1 MRIQGEQKYVLL
13 AGMTGFLLGIC
24 SANLWMKQYVLDIG
38 ILNQYFL
45 EQYNRADIVYEAY
58 LWYLVKSRGT
68 PFVLLLAA
76 AGTRYRKTAVM
87 LAAVWLGFC
96 FGMVICTAIIKL
108 GSKGIVLIVTALAP
122 QGIFYAMAGIVLFRY
137 MLEYPMV
144 RWDAGR
150 SIRLGLFLMLGIITE
165 CYVNP
170 VLTGLFLKTLYIQKC
185 RIKEPIHEK
194 ICFISCIGSFL
205 SGKSVNI
212 CRRIQITGECSKET
226 GISG

>member
-45 EQYNRADIVYEAY
+45 EQYNQTDIVYEAY

-87 LAAVWLGFC
+87 LATVWLGFC

-144 RWDAGR
+144 RWDVGR

-170 VLTGLFLKTLYIQKC
+170 VLTGLFLKTL
-185 RIKEPIHEK
+185 
-194 ICFISCIGSFL
+194 
-205 SGKSVNI
+205 
-212 CRRIQITGECSKET
+212 
-226 GISG
+226 

>member
-45 EQYNRADIVYEAY
+45 EQYNQTDIVYEAY

-144 RWDAGR
+144 RWDAGEV
-150 SIRLGLFLMLGIITE
+150 SGLA
-165 CYVNP
+165 
-170 VLTGLFLKTLYIQKC
+170 
-185 RIKEPIHEK
+185 
-194 ICFISCIGSFL
+194 
-205 SGKSVNI
+205 
-212 CRRIQITGECSKET
+212 CS
-226 GISG
+226 

>member
-76 AGTRYRKTAVM
+76 AGTRYRKMAVM
-87 LAAVWLGFC
+87 LTVVWLGFC
-96 FGMVICTAIIKL
+96 FGMVICMAIIKL

-137 MLEYPMV
+137 MLEYPSWPV
-144 RWDAGR
+144 PDAGDHYR
-150 SIRLGLFLMLGIITE
+150 VLCKSGTYRLVFEDT
-165 CYVNP
+165 VN
-170 VLTGLFLKTLYIQKC
+170 IQKC

-194 ICFISCIGSFL
+194 ICFISCIGSFFVQ
-205 SGKSVNI
+205 K
-212 CRRIQITGECSKET
+212 
-226 GISG
+226 IS

>member
-1 MRIQGEQKYVLL
+1 MLCEDTRRTKICAFGRNDRFS
-13 AGMTGFLLGIC
+13 AGDMQC
-24 SANLWMKQYVLDIG
+24 KSLDETVCAG
-38 ILNQYFL
+38 YRNT
-45 EQYNRADIVYEAY
+45 EPDIVYEAY

-87 LAAVWLGFC
+87 LTVVWLGFC
-96 FGMVICTAIIKL
+96 FGMVICMAIIKL

-170 VLTGLFLKTLYIQKC
+170 VLTGLFLKTL
-185 RIKEPIHEK
+185 
-194 ICFISCIGSFL
+194 
-205 SGKSVNI
+205 
-212 CRRIQITGECSKET
+212 
-226 GISG
+226 

>member
-87 LAAVWLGFC
+87 LTVVWLGFC
-96 FGMVICTAIIKL
+96 FGMVICMAIIKL
-108 GSKGIVLIVTALAP
+108 KGSYSSLP
-122 QGIFYAMAGIVLFRY
+122 HSHHRESFMQWQG
-137 MLEYPMV
+137 
-144 RWDAGR
+144 
-150 SIRLGLFLMLGIITE
+150 S
-165 CYVNP
+165 CYSAICWN
-170 VLTGLFLKTLYIQKC
+170 IQW
-185 RIKEPIHEK
+185 
-194 ICFISCIGSFL
+194 
-205 SGKSVNI
+205 
-212 CRRIQITGECSKET
+212 
-226 GISG
+226 

>member
-1 MRIQGEQKYVLL
+1 MLL

-87 LAAVWLGFC
+87 LTVVWLGILFWYGNLYGNHKIRKQRDRTHRYRTRTTGNLLC
-96 FGMVICTAIIKL
+96 NGRDRVIPL
-108 GSKGIVLIVTALAP
+108 
-122 QGIFYAMAGIVLFRY
+122 YAGISNGE
-137 MLEYPMV
+137 MGCGKKYPAWPV
-144 RWDAGR
+144 PDAGDHYR
-150 SIRLGLFLMLGIITE
+150 VLCKSGTYRLVFEDT
-165 CYVNP
+165 VN
-170 VLTGLFLKTLYIQKC
+170 IQKC
-185 RIKEPIHEK
+185 RIKEPIHGK
-194 ICFISCIGSFL
+194 ICFISCIGFFVR
-205 SGKSVNI
+205 K
-212 CRRIQITGECSKET
+212 
-226 GISG
+226 IS

>member
-45 EQYNRADIVYEAY
+45 EQYNQTDIVYEAY

-76 AGTRYRKTAVM
+76 AGTRYRK
-87 LAAVWLGFC
+87 
-96 FGMVICTAIIKL
+96 TAIIKL

-170 VLTGLFLKTLYIQKC
+170 VLTGLFLKTL
-185 RIKEPIHEK
+185 
-194 ICFISCIGSFL
+194 
-205 SGKSVNI
+205 
-212 CRRIQITGECSKET
+212 
-226 GISG
+226 

>member
-87 LAAVWLGFC
+87 LTVVWLGFC
-96 FGMVICTAIIKL
+96 FGMVICMAIIKL
-108 GSKGIVLIVTALAP
+108 GSKGILLCNGRDRVIPL
-122 QGIFYAMAGIVLFRY
+122 YAGISNGE
-137 MLEYPMV
+137 MGCGKKYPAWPV
-144 RWDAGR
+144 PDAGDHYR
-150 SIRLGLFLMLGIITE
+150 VLCKSGTYRLVFEDT
-165 CYVNP
+165 VN
-170 VLTGLFLKTLYIQKC
+170 IQKC
-185 RIKEPIHEK
+185 RIKEPIHGK

-205 SGKSVNI
+205 CGKSVNI

>member
-45 EQYNRADIVYEAY
+45 EQYNQTDIVYEAY

-108 GSKGIVLIVTALAP
+108 GSKGIAP

-144 RWDAGR
+144 RWDVGR

-170 VLTGLFLKTLYIQKC
+170 VLTGLFLKTL
-185 RIKEPIHEK
+185 
-194 ICFISCIGSFL
+194 
-205 SGKSVNI
+205 
-212 CRRIQITGECSKET
+212 
-226 GISG
+226 

>member
-87 LAAVWLGFC
+87 LTVVWLGFC
-96 FGMVICTAIIKL
+96 FGMVICMAIIKL

-122 QGIFYAMAGIVLFRY
+122 QGILYGRDRVIPLYAGISNGE
-137 MLEYPMV
+137 MGCGKKYPAWPV
-144 RWDAGR
+144 PDAGDHYR
-150 SIRLGLFLMLGIITE
+150 VLCKSGTYRLVFEDT
-165 CYVNP
+165 VN
-170 VLTGLFLKTLYIQKC
+170 IQKC
-185 RIKEPIHEK
+185 RIKEPIHGK

-205 SGKSVNI
+205 CGKSVNI

>member
-87 LAAVWLGFC
+87 LTVVWLGFC
-96 FGMVICTAIIKL
+96 FGMVICMAIIKL

-144 RWDAGR
+144 RWDHYRVLCKSGTY
-150 SIRLGLFLMLGIITE
+150 RLVFEDT
-165 CYVNP
+165 VN
-170 VLTGLFLKTLYIQKC
+170 IQKC
-185 RIKEPIHEK
+185 RIKEPIHGK

-205 SGKSVNI
+205 CGKSVNI

>member
-1 MRIQGEQKYVLL
+1 M
-13 AGMTGFLLGIC
+13 
-24 SANLWMKQYVLDIG
+24 
-38 ILNQYFL
+38 
-45 EQYNRADIVYEAY
+45 
-58 LWYLVKSRGT
+58 
-68 PFVLLLAA
+68 LLLAA

-87 LAAVWLGFC
+87 LAVVWIGFC
-96 FGMVICTAIIKL
+96 FGMVICMAIIKL

-170 VLTGLFLKTLYIQKC
+170 VLTGLFLKTL
-185 RIKEPIHEK
+185 
-194 ICFISCIGSFL
+194 
-205 SGKSVNI
+205 
-212 CRRIQITGECSKET
+212 
-226 GISG
+226 

>member
-45 EQYNRADIVYEAY
+45 EQYNQTDIVYEAY
-58 LWYLVKSRGT
+58 LWYLVKTRGT

-87 LAAVWLGFC
+87 LTVVWLGFC
-96 FGMVICTAIIKL
+96 FGMVICTAI
-108 GSKGIVLIVTALAP
+108 TALAP

-170 VLTGLFLKTLYIQKC
+170 VLTGLFLKTL
-185 RIKEPIHEK
+185 
-194 ICFISCIGSFL
+194 
-205 SGKSVNI
+205 
-212 CRRIQITGECSKET
+212 
-226 GISG
+226 